1 MSFAFHQVIGML
13 KKSLKVYKVIAT
25 SWRILKAFA
34 KYLSTAIPVRNS
46 TLEALKRIPAI
57 QGEFEFYEF
66 IRQRFEKVYDTFITN
81 SGK

>member
-1 MSFAFHQVIGML
+1 MPAFFSGATTLYQD
-13 KKSLKVYKVIAT
+13 SLKFNVNT
-25 SWRILKAFA
+25 HP
-34 KYLSTAIPVRNS
+34 PVKNS
-46 TLEALKRIPAI
+46 TLEALRRIPAI